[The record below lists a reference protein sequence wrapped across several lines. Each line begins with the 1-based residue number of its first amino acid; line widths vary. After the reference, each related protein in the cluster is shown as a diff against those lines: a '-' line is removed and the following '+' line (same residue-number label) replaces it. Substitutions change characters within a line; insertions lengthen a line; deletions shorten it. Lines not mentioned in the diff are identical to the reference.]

1 MSRNVRSMTAP
12 KTCFYR
18 LRKGYGPKKIIWA
31 PKIVEK
37 AHFWASK
44 NGKND
49 FFKKNLSSMI

>member
-49 FFKKNLSSMI
+49 YSQKTLVP